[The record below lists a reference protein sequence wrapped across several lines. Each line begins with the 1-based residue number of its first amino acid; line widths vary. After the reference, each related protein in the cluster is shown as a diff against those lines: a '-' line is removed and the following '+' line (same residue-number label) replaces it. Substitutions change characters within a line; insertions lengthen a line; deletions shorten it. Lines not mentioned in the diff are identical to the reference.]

1 MGKYV
6 CDEICTLA
14 LDGIRCVI
22 GKNVH
27 YDHGPYWQ
35 LEVAYKGVVKN
46 IGYPT
51 KEARDAMYK
60 KIVTHLCPALTATG
74 KGHSNRRSNDDGRDL
89 ISRAVYAPR

>member
-1 MGKYV
+1 MGLSHTRGEGGVMGKYV

-46 IGYPT
+46 IGYHT
-51 KEARDAMYK
+51 EEARDAMYK
-60 KIVTHLCPALTATG
+60 KIVTHLDG
-74 KGHSNRRSNDDGRDL
+74 KQ
-89 ISRAVYAPR
+89 VQP